1 MIIFKEVTKEYKN
14 HHVHRALDN
23 VSFEIKDGEFVFI
36 VGPSGSGKSTVVK
49 MIVRE
54 DKPTS
59 GEIYFNDV
67 EITKL
72 KQRGLPILRRE
83 IGVVFQDYKLLQNKN
98 VFENVAFTLEVSG
111 KPAEEV
117 KKTTEYILEMVGLQD
132 KIQNFPH
139 QLSGGEMQRVA
150 IARALVN
157 DPQVLI
163 ADEPTGN
170 LDPENAW
177 DVIQILNKVNNWGTS
192 VIMATHDKEVVNA
205 LSKRV
210 IELDKGKVVRD
221 EGSGKYKEKEKKK
234 EGLKAEVESSE
245 KTKTESTKEP
255 KPIEEKLES
264 EEVKKSESKK
274 KIKEDSK

>member
-1 MIIFKEVTKEYKN
+1 MIIFKDVTKEYKN
-14 HHVHRALDN
+14 HHIHRALDN

-59 GEIYFNDV
+59 GEIFFNDV

-83 IGVVFQDYKLLQNKN
+83 IGVVFQDYKLLLNKN
-98 VFENVAFTLEVSG
+98 VFENVAFILEVSG

-210 IELDKGKVVRD
+210 IELDKGKVIRD
-221 EGSGKYKEKEKKK
+221 EGSGKYEDKEK
-234 EGLKAEVESSE
+234 VVTS
-245 KTKTESTKEP
+245 
-255 KPIEEKLES
+255 IEEKDDNTKEIES
-264 EEVKKSESKK
+264 AKDDKKSKNQKSK
-274 KIKEDSK
+274 SKMTNENSK